1 MEVYLFRQTFFGL
14 NPDHK
19 KHLFEEL
26 FQLMWNG
33 KITITEA
40 QRLPVYQRRWL
51 IQRII
56 KQIDMENKEIEK
68 ASNKGRSK

>member
-1 MEVYLFRQTFFGL
+1 
-14 NPDHK
+14 
-19 KHLFEEL
+19 
-26 FQLMWNG
+26 MWNG